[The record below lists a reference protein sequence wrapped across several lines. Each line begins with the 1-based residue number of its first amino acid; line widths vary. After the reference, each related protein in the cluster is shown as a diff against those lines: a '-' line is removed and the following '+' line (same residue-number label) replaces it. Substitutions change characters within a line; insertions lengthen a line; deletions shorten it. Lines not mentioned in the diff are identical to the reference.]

1 LSAESLLF
9 HLSVLRKGRHDPE
22 AVDFPKKRDQWRIH
36 ERQIADTACRAPLIS
51 PHINRRVSMDVSTN
65 QTDSVAI
72 DFRELSAKDRYKL
85 MIGTVVPRPIALV
98 TTVDP
103 HGRINA
109 APFSFFN
116 CLSADP
122 PILALGVENHPD
134 MSFKDTA
141 LNIRLTEV
149 FTVNIVSHAIAEAMH
164 VCAVPFKEEHDELKA
179 AGLTA
184 MPGRMVASPWILEA
198 PAAFECRRHVTLELG
213 KSRQIILG
221 EIVFAHYRSGVLDQ
235 ERLRVDP
242 SKLDA
247 IARLG
252 GSTCS
257 TIRDRFE
264 MPTPKLADFV
274 DAK

>member
-1 LSAESLLF
+1 MMDSIPDETDAVTFDFRALSA
-9 HLSVLRKGRHDPE
+9 R
-22 AVDFPKKRDQWRIH
+22 
-36 ERQIADTACRAPLIS
+36 
-51 PHINRRVSMDVSTN
+51 
-65 QTDSVAI
+65 
-72 DFRELSAKDRYKL
+72 DRYKL
-85 MIGTVVPRPIALV
+85 LIGTVTPRPIALV
-98 TTVDP
+98 TTVDLE
-103 HGRINA
+103 GRINA

-164 VCAVPFKEEHDELKA
+164 ICAVPFTPERDELKA

-184 MPGRMVASPWILEA
+184 MPGERVASPWIKQA

-221 EIVFAHYRSGVLDQ
+221 EIVFAHYQRDVID
-235 ERLRVDP
+235 VDHMRIDP
-242 SKLDA
+242 AKLDT

-252 GSTCS
+252 GNTCA

-264 MPTPKLADFV
+264 MVTPTLADFE
-274 DAK
+274 AT

>member
-1 LSAESLLF
+1 MMDAVAQTPDLP
-9 HLSVLRKGRHDPE
+9 HD
-22 AVDFPKKRDQWRIH
+22 VTF
-36 ERQIADTACRAPLIS
+36 
-51 PHINRRVSMDVSTN
+51 
-65 QTDSVAI
+65 
-72 DFRELSAKDRYKL
+72 DFRELSARDKYKL

-98 TTVDP
+98 TTVDAS
-103 HGRINA
+103 GRVNA

-134 MSFKDTA
+134 MRFKDTG

-164 VCAVPFKEEHDELKA
+164 VCSVPFPPDRDELQA

-184 MPGRMVASPWILEA
+184 MPGKTVASPWIKEA
-198 PAAFECRRHVTLELG
+198 PAAFECRRHLTLELG

-221 EIVFAHYRSGVLDQ
+221 EILFAHYHSDVVDAD
-235 ERLRVDP
+235 RLHIDP
-242 SKLDA
+242 AKLDA

-252 GSTCS
+252 GNTCS
-257 TIRDRFE
+257 TIRDRFD
-264 MPTPKLADFV
+264 MPTPTLEDFIRTTG
-274 DAK
+274 A

>member
-1 LSAESLLF
+1 MMDAVAPPEEVTFDFRTLSA
-9 HLSVLRKGRHDPE
+9 
-22 AVDFPKKRDQWRIH
+22 
-36 ERQIADTACRAPLIS
+36 
-51 PHINRRVSMDVSTN
+51 
-65 QTDSVAI
+65 
-72 DFRELSAKDRYKL
+72 RERYKL

-98 TTVDP
+98 TTVNP
-103 HGRINA
+103 AGRINA

-149 FTVNIVSHAIAEAMH
+149 FTVNIVSRAIAEAMH
-164 VCAVPFKEEHDELKA
+164 VCAVPFAPGGDELQA

-184 MPGRMVASPWILEA
+184 MPGTMVASPWIKEA
-198 PAAFECRRHVTLELG
+198 PASFECRRHVTLELG

-221 EIVFAHYRSGVLDQ
+221 EILFAHYHHDVIDVD
-235 ERLRVDP
+235 RLRIDP
-242 SKLDA
+242 AKLDA

-252 GSTCS
+252 GDTCA

-264 MPTPKLADFV
+264 MPTPTLAAFHASSSSSPDSEKSADR
-274 DAK
+274 DAET

>member
-1 LSAESLLF
+1 MMDAIAQDPNRPPHDVTFDFRALSA
-9 HLSVLRKGRHDPE
+9 
-22 AVDFPKKRDQWRIH
+22 RD
-36 ERQIADTACRAPLIS
+36 
-51 PHINRRVSMDVSTN
+51 
-65 QTDSVAI
+65 
-72 DFRELSAKDRYKL
+72 KYKL
-85 MIGTVVPRPIALV
+85 IIGTVVPRPIALV
-98 TTVDP
+98 TTVDLE
-103 HGRINA
+103 GRVNA

-134 MSFKDTA
+134 MRFKDTG

-164 VCAVPFKEEHDELKA
+164 VCAVPFPPDRDELRA

-184 MPGRMVASPWILEA
+184 MPGKAVASPWIKEA
-198 PAAFECRRHVTLELG
+198 PAAFECRRHLTLELG

-221 EIVFAHYRSGVLDQ
+221 EILFAHYHSDVVDA
-235 ERLRVDP
+235 ERLRIDP
-242 SKLDA
+242 ARLDA

-264 MPTPKLADFV
+264 MPTPTLQDFDAGLAGGR
-274 DAK
+274 AS

>member
-1 LSAESLLF
+1 MMDAMA
-9 HLSVLRKGRHDPE
+9 K
-22 AVDFPKKRDQWRIH
+22 
-36 ERQIADTACRAPLIS
+36 APGEQ
-51 PHINRRVSMDVSTN
+51 PNDVTF
-65 QTDSVAI
+65 
-72 DFRELSAKDRYKL
+72 DFRELSARDKYKL

-103 HGRINA
+103 NGRVNA

-134 MSFKDTA
+134 MRFKDTG

-164 VCAVPFKEEHDELKA
+164 VCGVPFPPEHDELKA

-184 MPGRMVASPWILEA
+184 MPGKTVASPWIKQA
-198 PAAFECRRHVTLELG
+198 PAAFECRRHITLELG

-221 EIVFAHYRSGVLDQ
+221 EIVFAHYQRDIIDID
-235 ERLRVDP
+235 RMRIDP
-242 SKLDA
+242 EKLDA
-247 IARLG
+247 IAR
-252 GSTCS
+252 
-257 TIRDRFE
+257 
-264 MPTPKLADFV
+264 
-274 DAK
+274 

>member
-1 LSAESLLF
+1 MDAIARARRRDVRLPTLSA
-9 HLSVLRKGRHDPE
+9 R
-22 AVDFPKKRDQWRIH
+22 
-36 ERQIADTACRAPLIS
+36 
-51 PHINRRVSMDVSTN
+51 
-65 QTDSVAI
+65 
-72 DFRELSAKDRYKL
+72 DRYKL

-103 HGRINA
+103 EGRINA

-164 VCAVPFKEEHDELKA
+164 ICAVPFTRRTRRI
-179 AGLTA
+179 AGRGPDRDA
-184 MPGRMVASPWILEA
+184 GHRVASPWIKEA
-198 PAAFECRRHVTLELG
+198 PASFECRRHVTLELG

-221 EIVFAHYRSGVLDQ
+221 EIVFAHYQPDVIDV
-235 ERLRVDP
+235 ERMRIDP
-242 SKLDA
+242 AKLDT

-252 GSTCS
+252 GNTCS

-264 MPTPKLADFV
+264 MLTPTLADFE
-274 DAK
+274 AACA

>member
-1 LSAESLLF
+1 MIDSIPEEINADAVTFDFRTLSA
-9 HLSVLRKGRHDPE
+9 R
-22 AVDFPKKRDQWRIH
+22 
-36 ERQIADTACRAPLIS
+36 
-51 PHINRRVSMDVSTN
+51 
-65 QTDSVAI
+65 
-72 DFRELSAKDRYKL
+72 DRYKL
-85 MIGTVVPRPIALV
+85 LIGTVTPRPIALV
-98 TTVDP
+98 TTVDLE
-103 HGRINA
+103 GRINA

-164 VCAVPFKEEHDELKA
+164 ICAVPFTPERDELKA

-184 MPGRMVASPWILEA
+184 MPGERVASPWIKQA

-221 EIVFAHYRSGVLDQ
+221 EIVFAHYQRDVID
-235 ERLRVDP
+235 VDHMRINP
-242 SKLDA
+242 AKLDT

-252 GSTCS
+252 GNTCA

-264 MPTPKLADFV
+264 MVTPTLADFE
-274 DAK
+274 AS

>member
-1 LSAESLLF
+1 MDAIPAQ
-9 HLSVLRKGRHDPE
+9 KP
-22 AVDFPKKRDQWRIH
+22 DQDEI
-36 ERQIADTACRAPLIS
+36 TF
-51 PHINRRVSMDVSTN
+51 
-65 QTDSVAI
+65 
-72 DFRELSAKDRYKL
+72 DFRKMSARERYKL

-103 HGRINA
+103 TGRINA

-141 LNIRLTEV
+141 RNIRLTEV

-164 VCAVPFKEEHDELKA
+164 VCAVPFAAGRDELQA

-184 MPGRMVASPWILEA
+184 VPGTEVASPWIKEA

-221 EIVFAHYRSGVLDQ
+221 EIVFAHYQRDVVDA
-235 ERLRVDP
+235 ERLRIDP
-242 SKLDA
+242 AKLDA

-252 GSTCS
+252 GNTCA

-264 MPTPKLADFV
+264 MLTPTLEDYEAMTAPQK
-274 DAK
+274 

>member
-1 LSAESLLF
+1 MDGIPTQQPTQDEVTFDFRKLSA
-9 HLSVLRKGRHDPE
+9 
-22 AVDFPKKRDQWRIH
+22 
-36 ERQIADTACRAPLIS
+36 
-51 PHINRRVSMDVSTN
+51 
-65 QTDSVAI
+65 
-72 DFRELSAKDRYKL
+72 RERYKL

-103 HGRINA
+103 TGRVNA

-141 LNIRLTEV
+141 RNIRLTEV

-164 VCAVPFKEEHDELKA
+164 VCAVPFAAGRDELTA

-184 MPGRMVASPWILEA
+184 MPGTAVASPWIKEA

-221 EIVFAHYRSGVLDQ
+221 EIVFAHYRRDVVDA
-235 ERLRVDP
+235 ERLRIDP
-242 SKLDA
+242 ARLDA

-252 GSTCS
+252 GNTCA

-264 MPTPKLADFV
+264 MLTPTLDEFEAMEAPEK
-274 DAK
+274 

>member
-1 LSAESLLF
+1 MIMDTVASPEDVTFDFRTLSA
-9 HLSVLRKGRHDPE
+9 H
-22 AVDFPKKRDQWRIH
+22 
-36 ERQIADTACRAPLIS
+36 
-51 PHINRRVSMDVSTN
+51 
-65 QTDSVAI
+65 
-72 DFRELSAKDRYKL
+72 DRYKL

-98 TTVDP
+98 TTVDRA
-103 HGRINA
+103 GRINA

-164 VCAVPFKEEHDELKA
+164 VCAVPFAAGHDELQA

-184 MPGRMVASPWILEA
+184 MPGMLVASPWIKQA

-221 EIVFAHYRSGVLDQ
+221 EIVFAHYHRDV
-235 ERLRVDP
+235 VDADRMRIDP
-242 SKLDA
+242 ARLDA

-252 GSTCS
+252 GNTCS

-264 MPTPKLADFV
+264 MPTPTLAEF
-274 DAK
+274 DARLAEPPAAE